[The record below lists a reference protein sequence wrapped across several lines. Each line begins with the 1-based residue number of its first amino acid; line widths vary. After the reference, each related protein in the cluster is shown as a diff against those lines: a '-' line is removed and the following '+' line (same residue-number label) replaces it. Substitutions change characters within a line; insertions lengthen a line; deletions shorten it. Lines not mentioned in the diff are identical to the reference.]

1 MASRPSAPERQ
12 LTDAT
17 WRDLDD
23 VIDAI
28 AKLARSEESAAR
40 FYPLLL
46 TQVISALAATGGA
59 VWTRNADGNLQQE
72 CLVNP
77 PQPWTCASLNEIPG
91 HADLIEG
98 VIASGEP
105 ELLPPQRKP
114 PPGDPSANPTDTLLI
129 LCPWHVDRA
138 PAGLIELFQRP
149 GGGPGAEHGYLEFL
163 EVVTEFAA
171 EFHRNCQL
179 RQFKQIARDCSRFDQ
194 FTRQIHASLDLR
206 KTAYAIVNEGRR
218 LLECDRVS
226 LCVRRGRSFRLMAV
240 SGVQAPNRRAELT
253 RRMEKLCEAATRQ
266 RVPGGGEPLWYPAG
280 KRDSPHLPER
290 PEGCFAQMG
299 TVPLSPAE
307 PCELPPPLEKPLN
320 DYLDESHVRS
330 LGVLPLAPE
339 GSTSESPAAVLVVEK
354 FSGTFTKI
362 ERAMVAEASIH
373 IHSALRNCLELESIP
388 LLFLLRHLHG
398 LTDSRRW
405 LKGALA
411 AGFAA
416 AIVAA
421 AVLLKTD
428 FTVVADGELEPAR
441 LREVFARADGTVN
454 NLCVEHGQHVRAGE
468 LLAVLRRPQ
477 LDLEFKQV
485 LGELQTAQQ
494 KLVSLEAERLQDSRD
509 SDEQRRRYGQAT
521 AQQEELRETVRS
533 LQAQYEVLKGKQ
545 SECEVRSPIEGDVLT
560 WNVRQLLE
568 DRPVSRGQILLTVG
582 DLSGPWKVDLR
593 IPDRRA
599 GHVLA
604 AQEARPDAPL
614 EVSCLLAMNPRQ
626 SFPGTLARL
635 ALRSET
641 SASESPYVEA
651 RVDFDRSALEQ
662 CTAGAGVRAYIRCG
676 RGSLGYVWLHDLY
689 DTIRIWLFF

>member
-1 MASRPSAPERQ
+1 MASRSSAPEPQ

-40 FYPLLL
+40 FYPSLL

-72 CLVNP
+72 WLANP
-77 PQPWTCASLNEIPG
+77 PQPWTCENLNEIPG
-91 HADLIEG
+91 HADLIER

-105 ELLPPQRKP
+105 ELLPPQSRN
-114 PPGDPSANPTDTLLI
+114 GDITDLPERPEGCFAQISDVPVYALANPTDSLLI
-129 LCPWHVDRA
+129 LCPWHVDRV

-149 GGGPGAEHGYLEFL
+149 GGGPSAEHGYLEFL
-163 EVVTEFAA
+163 EVVAEFAA
-171 EFHRNCQL
+171 EFHRNCRL
-179 RQFKQIARDCSRFDQ
+179 RQFKQIARDFSRFDQ

-226 LCVRRGRSFRLMAV
+226 LCVRRGRSFRLTAV
-240 SGVQAPNRRAELT
+240 SGVEAPNRRAELT
-253 RRMEKLCEAATRQ
+253 RRMEKLCEAAAR
-266 RVPGGGEPLWYPAG
+266 GGEPLWYPTET
-280 KRDSPHLPER
+280 S
-290 PEGCFAQMG
+290 
-299 TVPLSPAE
+299 
-307 PCELPPPLEKPLN
+307 ELPPPLEKPLN

-411 AGFAA
+411 AGLAA

-428 FTVVADGELEPAR
+428 FTVVADGDLEPAR

-568 DRPVSRGQILLTVG
+568 DRPVSRGQVLLTVG

-614 EVSCLLAMNPRQ
+614 EVSCLLSMNPRQ

-635 ALRSET
+635 GMRSET

-651 RVDFDRSALEQ
+651 SVDFDRSALEQ

-689 DTIRIWLFF
+689 DTIRMWLFF